1 MKLIQ
6 RHGYIE
12 FLRRNRERSIIKVV
26 SGIRRC
32 RRSGALRQV
41 CRSGDSDRRRR
52 LPDHETE

>member
-26 SGIRRC
+26 SGIRRWVNRHC
-32 RRSGALRQV
+32 FVCLRM
-41 CRSGDSDRRRR
+41 SY
-52 LPDHETE
+52 